1 MEGLLQNLRYSF
13 RTWRDDRGLILTI
26 LLTMA
31 LGIGANTAI
40 FTMVNGTL
48 LAPLPYSQPD
58 QLVNVWSEFQ
68 GQRSTVSAGDF
79 DEWKRQSAKTF
90 SDLNAS
96 GTDNFNV
103 ATGDRPEFLNGLEA
117 TTGYYAMLGS
127 PLSLG
132 RSFLPEEGQPGKEH
146 VVILTNRLWRRLGA
160 DANVVGKTMQVNGDP
175 YRVVGVMAA
184 GTADRY
190 SWELMVP
197 LVFSPEQ
204 LSNHEARYWLVT
216 GRLKSGATIGRAQA
230 DMGLVAAMEARA
242 NPRTNQGWGIRIEPF
257 KNDFLPRERQWTL
270 WLLLSAVG
278 LMLLI
283 ACVNVANLLLAK
295 GIARQREVA
304 IRGALGAQPAS
315 IFAQFL
321 TESVMLGVLSGLF
334 GMAAGL
340 AMLHGLI
347 AVIPPEVLP
356 AEADLRLNIPVLL
369 VTLATATLAGVLVG
383 GAPAWY
389 ASRIDAAAVLKK
401 GGRTGMGVAHNWL
414 RRCLVVSEFALA
426 LPLLAGAGLAVHSL
440 WNLNHTD
447 LGVRTDHILGCYLDS
462 VPLEKNPSPANVNSY
477 YRRILSSIEM
487 VPGVSRA
494 CAMTYLPLDIFHAE
508 MPFSVAGKEEYS
520 NTSMRTNAD
529 FESVTPGC
537 FQTFGIRILK
547 GRGFTDRDN
556 EYGSKV
562 AMVNEVFANRFLRGV
577 DPLRQQVIMD
587 QMISGSPK
595 NVPGVRWQIVG
606 VFHTVKSRGSREE
619 NPEIDV
625 PFWQVGWSV
634 AGVGVR
640 TAEDP
645 AHMVKSITAAVN
657 AVDPQAALALTRTM
671 TQVHDQVLANDRLT
685 AILFGSFAGV
695 ALLLAAVGIYGVMAF
710 SVTQRSHEIA
720 LRMALGATRNRIVG
734 LVVKEG
740 LLLACAG
747 LTFGLIGAF
756 FTERAMQSILFSLA
770 PVDLSTFAAVGLLLV
785 MSALLASCLPAFK
798 AASVE
803 AMQTLRSE

>member
-1 MEGLLQNLRYSF
+1 
-13 RTWRDDRGLILTI
+13 
-26 LLTMA
+26 
-31 LGIGANTAI
+31 
-40 FTMVNGTL
+40 
-48 LAPLPYSQPD
+48 
-58 QLVNVWSEFQ
+58 
-68 GQRSTVSAGDF
+68 
-79 DEWKRQSAKTF
+79 
-90 SDLNAS
+90 
-96 GTDNFNV
+96 
-103 ATGDRPEFLNGLEA
+103 
-117 TTGYYAMLGS
+117 
-127 PLSLG
+127 
-132 RSFLPEEGQPGKEH
+132 
-146 VVILTNRLWRRLGA
+146 
-160 DANVVGKTMQVNGDP
+160 
-175 YRVVGVMAA
+175 
-184 GTADRY
+184 
-190 SWELMVP
+190 
-197 LVFSPEQ
+197 
-204 LSNHEARYWLVT
+204 
-216 GRLKSGATIGRAQA
+216 
-230 DMGLVAAMEARA
+230 
-242 NPRTNQGWGIRIEPF
+242 
-257 KNDFLPRERQWTL
+257 
-270 WLLLSAVG
+270 
-278 LMLLI
+278 
-283 ACVNVANLLLAK
+283 
-295 GIARQREVA
+295 
-304 IRGALGAQPAS
+304 
-315 IFAQFL
+315 
-321 TESVMLGVLSGLF
+321 
-334 GMAAGL
+334 
-340 AMLHGLI
+340 
-347 AVIPPEVLP
+347 
-356 AEADLRLNIPVLL
+356 
-369 VTLATATLAGVLVG
+369 
-383 GAPAWY
+383 
-389 ASRIDAAAVLKK
+389 
-401 GGRTGMGVAHNWL
+401 
-414 RRCLVVSEFALA
+414 
-426 LPLLAGAGLAVHSL
+426 
-440 WNLNHTD
+440 
-447 LGVRTDHILGCYLDS
+447 
-462 VPLEKNPSPANVNSY
+462 
-477 YRRILSSIEM
+477 
-487 VPGVSRA
+487 
-494 CAMTYLPLDIFHAE
+494 MTYLPLDIFHAE

-803 AMQTLRSE
+803 ARQTLRSE